1 MIPASS
7 VVPQKRRKT
16 LPIHLGSLHVG
27 GGAPV
32 SVQSMTKSLTQD
44 PSSTLQQIEALQRV
58 RCQVIRLAVPGEE
71 AASLLAT
78 YVKAAKVPL
87 VADIHFDYRL
97 ALASLEAG
105 VHGLRIN
112 PGNIGAPW
120 KVREV
125 VKAASD
131 RGVPIRIGV
140 NAGSLEKEILARH
153 GGPTPEAM
161 VESAMGHVRIL
172 EELGFT
178 RLKISLKASSVPETV
193 KAYTLISQQV
203 DYPLHIGITEA
214 GAGMPGTVFSS
225 VGLGIL
231 LWQGIGDT
239 LRVSLTGPPEDEV
252 LVGYEIL
259 RSLGLYNRG
268 VRVISCP
275 TCGRKRIDVVSI
287 AKKVRLALAEI
298 EEPLTVAVM
307 GCVVNGPGEAREAD
321 IGVAGAGEKAV
332 LFAKGEQVGVVY
344 PPRIPEALRELVMEH
359 VKERTKEVPH
369 VDGEREDSPSRR

>member
-1 MIPASS
+1 MTKG
-7 VVPQKRRKT
+7 VVAAPSRKVT
-16 LPIHLGSLHVG
+16 RPLFLGDLQIG
-27 GGAPV
+27 GKAPV
-32 SVQSMTKSLTQD
+32 SVQSMTKTLTQD
-44 PSSTLQQIEALQRV
+44 RESTLCQIESLQRL
-58 RCQVIRLAVPGEE
+58 RCQVVRLAVPDEE
-71 AASLLAT
+71 AASALAD
-78 YVKAAKVPL
+78 YVKASKVPL

-97 ALASLEAG
+97 ALKALEAG
-105 VHGLRIN
+105 VQGLRIN
-112 PGNIGAPW
+112 PGNIGARW

-125 VKAASD
+125 VKAASE
-131 RGVPIRIGV
+131 RNVPIRIGV
-140 NAGSLEKEILARH
+140 NAGSLEREVLARH

-161 VESAMGHVRIL
+161 VESAMRHVRIL
-172 EELGFT
+172 EEEGFYEI
-178 RLKISLKASSVPETV
+178 KISLKASSVPATV

-231 LWQGIGDT
+231 LWNGIGDT
-239 LRVSLTGPPEDEV
+239 LRVSLTGPPEEEV

-259 RSLGLYNRG
+259 RSLGLYNKG

-287 AKKVRLALAEI
+287 ANRVRLALGEI

-307 GCVVNGPGEAREAD
+307 GCVVNGPGEAKEAD

-332 LFAKGEQVGVVY
+332 LFAKGEQVGIVY
-344 PPRIPEALRELVMEH
+344 PQRIPEALKELALEY
-359 VKERTKEVPH
+359 VKERTREV
-369 VDGEREDSPSRR
+369 ERC

>member
-1 MIPASS
+1 MPHSS
-7 VVPQKRRKT
+7 VTKPLRRKT
-16 LPIHLGSLHVG
+16 RPIRLGSLQVG
-27 GGAPV
+27 GDAPV
-32 SVQSMTKSLTQD
+32 SVQSMTKSLTHD
-44 PSSTLQQIEALQRV
+44 LGSTLKQIEHLQRV
-58 RCQVIRLAVPGEE
+58 RCQVIRLAVPDHE
-71 AASLLAT
+71 AASLLHT

-97 ALASLEAG
+97 ALTALKAG
-105 VHGLRIN
+105 VACLRIN
-112 PGNIGAPW
+112 PGNIGASW

-131 RGVPIRIGV
+131 REVPIRIGV
-140 NAGSLEKEILARH
+140 NAGSLEKEVLRRH

-172 EELGFT
+172 EELGFN

-193 KAYTLISQQV
+193 RAYTLISQIV

-239 LRVSLTGPPEDEV
+239 LRVSLTGPPEEEV

-259 RSLGLYNRG
+259 RALGLYNKG
-268 VRVISCP
+268 VRVVSCP

-287 AKKVRLALAEI
+287 AREVRLAMAEI

-344 PPRIPEALRELVMEH
+344 PPRIPEALREMAMKY

-369 VDGEREDSPSRR
+369 ADGEREDRPSHH